1 MDPTAVC
8 QPTVERTQPRPSMPT
23 FGAND
28 ISGIAASPT
37 AAPITVNGRRLPQ
50 RERALS
56 LKMPV
61 SGAANSEH
69 SEPIPSMYPR
79 NSSRPGAS
87 WLSLRASV
95 KAIGTIIA
103 MLPPKVAVT
112 SNATVLRLTGCCGL
126 LAVLGAAVSGSGGN
140 GNATFHHRHLP
151 HSSRNVRM
159 LVPWL
164 SVPEA
169 ALVAAH
175 CIACRL
181 GLMAFPPGNR
191 LPFEEC

>member
-1 MDPTAVC
+1 
-8 QPTVERTQPRPSMPT
+8 MPT

-37 AAPITVNGRRLPQ
+37 AAPITVNGRRLLH

-61 SGAANSEH
+61 SDAANREH
-69 SEPIPSMYPR
+69 REPIPSMYPR

-87 WLSLRASV
+87 WLSLRARV
-95 KAIGTIIA
+95 KAIGTVIA

-126 LAVLGAAVSGSGGN
+126 LAVLGAAVSGSGRN
-140 GNATFHHRHLP
+140 GNATFELGIRP
-151 HSSRNVRM
+151 I
-159 LVPWL
+159 
-164 SVPEA
+164 
-169 ALVAAH
+169 
-175 CIACRL
+175 IACML
-181 GLMAFPPGNR
+181 GLMAIANGNR
-191 LPFEEC
+191 LPLEEDYTKIEICGQLSSNRKMTTQNGKSSYPDEA